1 MGTVPSRSVALT
13 GSRSSASPRRRRGH
27 VLLGAMSWIVLAAL
41 WVWQLDVYVP
51 SNWFGG
57 VALIIILLAGW
68 TCFSMMWVAWCR
80 NIYRRR
86 HRRTSAPERE
96 VDFEHD
102 QLGRRIVAPRRIAA
116 ERGQVLISVE
126 EPGIKRYE
134 LAEPRPPTRALP
146 AQRDGRHAMRP
157 RQIA

>member
-57 VALIIILLAGW
+57 VALIIVLLAGW

-96 VDFEHD
+96 VD
-102 QLGRRIVAPRRIAA
+102 
-116 ERGQVLISVE
+116 
-126 EPGIKRYE
+126 E

>member
-96 VDFEHD
+96 VD
-102 QLGRRIVAPRRIAA
+102 
-116 ERGQVLISVE
+116 
-126 EPGIKRYE
+126 E

>member
-13 GSRSSASPRRRRGH
+13 GSRSSASPRRRRRH
-27 VLLGAMSWIVLAAL
+27 VLLGSMSWIVLAAL

-96 VDFEHD
+96 VD
-102 QLGRRIVAPRRIAA
+102 
-116 ERGQVLISVE
+116 
-126 EPGIKRYE
+126 E

>member
-57 VALIIILLAGW
+57 VALIIVLLAGW

-80 NIYRRR
+80 A
-86 HRRTSAPERE
+86 TSTGA
-96 VDFEHD
+96 
-102 QLGRRIVAPRRIAA
+102 GIAA
-116 ERGQVLISVE
+116 RARRSEKWTSSTTSWV
-126 EPGIKRYE
+126 
-134 LAEPRPPTRALP
+134 AESSRPA
-146 AQRDGRHAMRP
+146 G
-157 RQIA
+157 

>member
-1 MGTVPSRSVALT
+1 
-13 GSRSSASPRRRRGH
+13 
-27 VLLGAMSWIVLAAL
+27 MSWIVLAAL

-57 VALIIILLAGW
+57 VALIIVLLAGW
-68 TCFSMMWVAWCR
+68 TCFSMMWVGWCR

-96 VDFEHD
+96 VD
-102 QLGRRIVAPRRIAA
+102 
-116 ERGQVLISVE
+116 
-126 EPGIKRYE
+126 E